1 MIEKETFKRT
11 TYART
16 EDGEI
21 GIIEK
26 YEFYDGLANPYLIK
40 LKGNDYECAYEKNPR
55 ISENINELIE
65 EGDLLRFKLKGL
77 KHEYITIVK
86 KYHDSR
92 KGEDWLLINGYK
104 IEQVEIL
111 GIITR
116 EQYKY
121 LEFKI

>member
-1 MIEKETFKRT
+1 MIEKNTFKKT

-21 GIIEK
+21 GVIKK

-40 LKGNDYECAYEKNPR
+40 LLGNDYECAYEEKPK
-55 ISENINELIE
+55 ISENLNELIE

-77 KHEYITIVK
+77 DHEYITIVK
-86 KYHDSR
+86 KYHDARS
-92 KGEDWLLINGYK
+92 KEEWLIINGYK
-104 IEQVEIL
+104 LEQVEIL

-116 EQYKY
+116 EQYKR

>member
-16 EDGEI
+16 DDGEI

-40 LKGNDYECAYEKNPR
+40 LKGNDYECAYEKNPK
-55 ISENINELIE
+55 INENINEFID
-65 EGDLLRFKLKGL
+65 EGDLLRYKLKSL
-77 KHEYITIVK
+77 NHEYITIVK
-86 KYHDSR
+86 KHHDARSN
-92 KGEDWLLINGYK
+92 EEWLLINGYRL
-104 IEQVEIL
+104 EQVEIL
-111 GIITR
+111 GIITH
-116 EQYKY
+116 ELYKS